1 MQKGIKSRLIIHEI
15 LKLIKIKSFDFDKA
29 FIISINGI
37 DLIESDIKLIQ
48 NVVLSSL
55 RFHLY
60 INNIIDKLTN
70 KIKKNSNEYFL
81 LLSAITQIIFL
92 DFKDFAVVNSTVE
105 LSKLKKSK
113 ASKNFINAVLR
124 NVIRNKKE
132 LKKTKISFKQFPNW
146 FLKKTYWLNKKEKS
160 DFIKTIVYQ
169 PQVHLVFKN
178 SKKIPN
184 DLEGQITSKN
194 SIALNK
200 NKNISKVTNYKKGDW
215 WVQDF
220 SAMLPIHSINNFKNK
235 KIADLCSA
243 PGGKTFQLIDKEG
256 DVTSYEKKQDRA
268 EILKQNL
275 SRLGFKSKI
284 VVKDS
289 LKIDNS
295 LKFDA
300 IIIDA
305 PCSSVGTIRRNPDI
319 FFRDQEPNFKNTIEL
334 QYNLL
339 KKSEKIFKNNG
350 MLIYIVCSFLK
361 EEGERQINRFLKD
374 YKNFKLS
381 KIFNKDLIDQEI
393 FNKKNNFF
401 YTLPTKT
408 KKGVLIDGFFSAS
421 LIKNDK

>member
-15 LKLIKIKSFDFDKA
+15 LKLIKIRSFDFDKA
-29 FIISINGI
+29 FIISTKGI

-48 NVVLSSL
+48 NVVLNSL

-105 LSKLKKSK
+105 LSKLKRSK

-132 LKKTKISFKQFPNW
+132 LKETKISFEQFPNW

-319 FFRDQEPNFKNTIEL
+319 FFRDQEPNFRNTTEL

-339 KKSEKIFKNNG
+339 KKSEKILKNNG

-361 EEGERQINRFLKD
+361 EEGEEQIKRFLKD
-374 YKNFKLS
+374 HKNFKLS
-381 KIFNKDLIDQEI
+381 KILNKDLIDQEI